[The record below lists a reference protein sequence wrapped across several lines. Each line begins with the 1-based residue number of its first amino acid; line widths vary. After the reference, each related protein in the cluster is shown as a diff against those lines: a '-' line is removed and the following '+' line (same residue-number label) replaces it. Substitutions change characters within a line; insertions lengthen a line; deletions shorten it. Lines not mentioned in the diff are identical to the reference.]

1 MRNYRKTSTGAVA
14 DVDFSKEVED
24 RNKKIE
30 AEYAKFLR
38 MVKEGE
44 NPKNP
49 GVVNNK
55 EGGSMC
61 GRATGQG
68 YGKARKR

>member
-1 MRNYRKTSTGAVA
+1 MENYRQTSTGAVA

-30 AEYAKFLR
+30 AEYAKFLKEAR
-38 MVKEGE
+38 EGE
-44 NPKNP
+44 NPENP
-49 GVVNNK
+49 GVVNRMV
-55 EGGSMC
+55 GGSMC

>member
-14 DVDFSKEVED
+14 DVDFSEEVEK
-24 RNKKIE
+24 RNQQIEKDYAEFLKK
-30 AEYAKFLR
+30 
-38 MVKEGE
+38 VKEGK

-49 GVVNNK
+49 GVVNRM